1 MDRDIPGPGRYENEK
16 PLGEEALKYSITGRK
31 GGTVIFDKLL
41 DNPGPGEYECL
52 EIQKTGKYPVSSFRN
67 TTNSIQWKNYKL
79 GRFANDS
86 KIFNII
92 FIFYNFILF
101 NILLIIFF

>member
-16 PLGEEALKYSITGRK
+16 PLGEEALKFSIMGRK

-41 DNPGPGEYECL
+41 DNPGPGEYETL
-52 EIQKTGKYPVSSFRN
+52 EIKKTGKYPISQFRN

-86 KIFNII
+86 KIFNFILYYII
-92 FIFYNFILF
+92 FIFYNLLYFI
-101 NILLIIFF
+101 